1 MSYVVPKVTQIFLDL
16 DQALPIPTIL
26 LINISHF
33 FQEYWWVLLLAPVLI
48 LYALRRYSR
57 SKKGKVLYDRMLLAI
72 PFIGLIIKN
81 ISISRFARTL
91 GTLLKNEVPLLT
103 ALNIVRTVVANE
115 ILSKAVENIRL
126 QVSEGQSLVQPMSK
140 SQIFPSAVVQMTAA
154 GEQSGNLAEML
165 IMVADNFESE
175 VTNRLTVVTSL
186 MEPIM
191 ILVLGSMVGF
201 VVLAV
206 LLPIFEMSHLVQ

>member
-1 MSYVVPKVTQIFLDL
+1 
-16 DQALPIPTIL
+16 
-26 LINISHF
+26 
-33 FQEYWWVLLLAPVLI
+33 
-48 LYALRRYSR
+48 
-57 SKKGKVLYDRMLLAI
+57 MLLAI